1 MVDLSLDRDVSG
13 EGYETASSGGLDIS
27 GDETLRRLNLEARA
41 RRLAEEQARL
51 LEQQERRRIEE
62 ERRLYEEFEQQ
73 RRLELEK
80 RRQAQAMTSQI
91 IVGSFGTHP
100 VAQQAAQQRQQ
111 FVAVTPEMFQQYMD
125 QLRRNSLLVPPQGS
139 KGGDIPIIYTSA
151 EDRARQQ
158 GIVPFMSGQG
168 QRLSADDM
176 PDIVHSGISTK
187 RRSSDPPTPKAKAKV
202 EPVEED
208 YAFKSKTT
216 QNPVKKK
223 KVLKT

>member
-1 MVDLSLDRDVSG
+1 MNKFSYDLPKDLYKGMRVRPSMDMIANMIEKDPYKIKYPDRDATFYLNSPQFLSILQDTNVGLAEQSKQLTKRQFFEAQARMSGRGGAVDLSLDRNPTAES
-13 EGYETASSGGLDIS
+13 GYETASSGGGGVNMA

-73 RRLELEK
+73 RRLEREK

-125 QLRRNSLLVPPQGS
+125 QLRRNS
-139 KGGDIPIIYTSA
+139 
-151 EDRARQQ
+151 
-158 GIVPFMSGQG
+158 
-168 QRLSADDM
+168 
-176 PDIVHSGISTK
+176 
-187 RRSSDPPTPKAKAKV
+187 
-202 EPVEED
+202 
-208 YAFKSKTT
+208 
-216 QNPVKKK
+216 
-223 KVLKT
+223 